1 MNKIEKFQITGMTI
15 SGFKAYEKP
24 TELVFGDPTAI
35 TGGNGRGKTSIA
47 DAIAFAVTGLP
58 FFGERGLDRLHNEAD
73 PNVYVQVRF
82 VDEDNTPHELTRT
95 RQKNRM
101 TIHYDGYEV
110 RQMDLT
116 DLFGEKDVFLS
127 IFNPLYFIE
136 ELGDTGKSLL
146 EMYLPR
152 VSQAEVLAQL
162 SEPVRRHLE
171 KEEILFPEAYLK
183 ARREKIRSL
192 EEQITYTTGQRDQ
205 AAAQKK
211 RNAERN
217 ASLSQQYKALQ
228 QELAGL
234 KKKQFSGVDV
244 DALNEKLLDHNAR
257 YSEAQRDGQTDDT
270 ELREQLTALREKIAA
285 RKAEQYQSKY
295 AQPLADVKARVQAL
309 AAQYNQDAAAYQAL
323 VPGAPCPICRR
334 SVTEE
339 DLPRIQ
345 EELRRS
351 AALHLAQGKEQQAQ
365 IAELQQLDQK
375 ARETFE
381 RYRTDDLEKWE
392 TEARQLESKIQQLA
406 DDAAAQV
413 ESLRMEIQQLTA
425 DLEYGKLT
433 QEEYDRLQAC
443 QEECRQCEADMAALQ
458 SVDDPDTAGFDRQ
471 IAGLKAEIAEQKKLI
486 SDVTV
491 YASKRAEMTFS
502 ALRMNRVEISLFDVV
517 KSTGEWKDAFK
528 FTYNGRR
535 YDRLSLSE
543 KVRAGMEVSELV
555 KRLTGRNYP
564 VFVDNMESIDDLENV
579 RPTGQLFLAKCVSKA
594 ALSVMPV
601 RPIPAAVSKA
611 A

>member
-15 SGFKAYEKP
+15 TGFKSYETP
-24 TELVFGDPTAI
+24 TKLSFGNPTTI

-58 FFGERGLDRLHNEAD
+58 FFGERGLDRLHNETNPD
-73 PNVYVQVRF
+73 VYVQMCF
-82 VDEDNTPHELTRT
+82 VDEKSMPHELTRT

-101 TIHYDGYEV
+101 TIHYDGYEI
-110 RQMDLT
+110 RQMDLSEM
-116 DLFGEKDVFLS
+116 FGDKDTFLS

-152 VSQAEVLAQL
+152 VSQEDILTQL
-162 SEPVRRHLE
+162 SEPVRCHLE
-171 KEEILFPEAYLK
+171 NEEILSPEAYLK
-183 ARREKIRSL
+183 VRREQIRSL

-205 AAAQKK
+205 AAVQRQ
-211 RNAERN
+211 RNAERRL
-217 ASLSQQYKALQ
+217 SLPQQYAALQ
-228 QELAGL
+228 QELAAL
-234 KKKQFSGVDV
+234 KEKQFSGIDI
-244 DALNEKLLDHNAR
+244 DALNEKLLEYSTR
-257 YSEAQRDGQTDDT
+257 YSEFRRDGQTDDA
-270 ELREQLTALREKIAA
+270 ELREQLIALQEKIAA
-285 RKAEQYQSKY
+285 RRAEQYQSKY
-295 AQPLADVKARVQAL
+295 THLLAEAQAKVQAL
-309 AAQYNQDAAAYQAL
+309 SAQYNRDAAAYRVLA
-323 VPGAPCPICRR
+323 PGAPCPICRR
-334 SVTEE
+334 SVTEAE
-339 DLPRIQ
+339 LPNIQ
-345 EELRRS
+345 KELRTS
-351 AALHLAQGKEQQAQ
+351 AALLLAQGQEQQAQ
-365 IAELQQLDQK
+365 ISELQQFDQK

-381 RYRTDDLEKWE
+381 RFQSDDLEKWG
-392 TEARQLESKIQQLA
+392 ADAQQLESKIQQMVN
-406 DDAAAQV
+406 DATAQA
-413 ESLRMEIQQLTA
+413 ESIRMEIQRLTA

-443 QEECRQCEADMAALQ
+443 QEECRQCEAEMIALQ
-458 SVDDPDTAGFDRQ
+458 SVDDPDAAGFDQQ
-471 IAGLKAEIAEQKKLI
+471 IKDLKAEIAEQKKLI

-564 VFVDNMESIDDLENV
+564 VFVDNMESIDDLENA
-579 RPTGQLFLAKCVSKA
+579 RPTGQLLLAKFVSKA
-594 ALSVMPV
+594 ELSVVPV
-601 RPIPAAVSKA
+601 QPIPAIPKA

>member
-1 MNKIEKFQITGMTI
+1 MNKIEKFQITCMTI

-443 QEECRQCEADMAALQ
+443 QEECRQCEADMTALQ
-458 SVDDPDTAGFDRQ
+458 SVDDPDAAGFDRQ

-579 RPTGQLFLAKCVSKA
+579 WPTGQLFLAKCVSKA

>member
-1 MNKIEKFQITGMTI
+1 
-15 SGFKAYEKP
+15 
-24 TELVFGDPTAI
+24 
-35 TGGNGRGKTSIA
+35 
-47 DAIAFAVTGLP
+47 
-58 FFGERGLDRLHNEAD
+58 
-73 PNVYVQVRF
+73 
-82 VDEDNTPHELTRT
+82 
-95 RQKNRM
+95 
-101 TIHYDGYEV
+101 
-110 RQMDLT
+110 
-116 DLFGEKDVFLS
+116 EKDVFLS

-171 KEEILFPEAYLK
+171 KEEILSPEAYLK

-211 RNAERN
+211 CNAERN
-217 ASLSQQYKALQ
+217 GSLSQQYKALK

-244 DALNEKLLDHNAR
+244 DALNEKLLDHSAR
-257 YSEAQRDGQTDDT
+257 YSEARRDGQTDDT

-295 AQPLADVKARVQAL
+295 AQPLADAKARVQAL

-339 DLPRIQ
+339 ELPRIQ
-345 EELRRS
+345 EELRNS
-351 AALHLAQGKEQQAQ
+351 ANAVRIQGQEQQAQ

-381 RYRTDDLEKWE
+381 RYRTDDLAKWE
-392 TEARQLESKIQQLA
+392 AETRQLESKIQQLA

-443 QEECRQCEADMAALQ
+443 QEECRQCEAEMTALQ
-458 SVDDPDTAGFDRQ
+458 SVEDADAAGFDQ
-471 IAGLKAEIAEQKKLI
+471 KIDDLKAEVAEQKKLI

-579 RPTGQLFLAKCVSKA
+579 WPTGQLFLAKCVSKA
-594 ALSVMPV
+594 ALSVVPV

>member
-1 MNKIEKFQITGMTI
+1 MTI
-15 SGFKAYEKP
+15 SGFKSYEKAA
-24 TELVFGDPTAI
+24 ELVFGNPTTI

-58 FFGERGLDRLHNEAD
+58 FFGERGLDRLHNEVN
-73 PNVYVQVRF
+73 PNVYVQMRF
-82 VDEDNTPHELTRT
+82 LDENGAPHELTRT
-95 RQKNRM
+95 RQKDRM
-101 TIHYDGYEV
+101 SIHYDGYEI
-110 RQMDLT
+110 RQMDLS
-116 DLFGEKDVFLS
+116 DLFGDKDVFLS

-136 ELGDTGKSLL
+136 ELGDDGKNLL

-152 VSQAEVLAQL
+152 VSQEEVLAQL
-162 SEPVRRHLE
+162 SEPVRLHLE
-171 KEEILFPEAYLK
+171 KEDILSPEAYLR

-192 EEQITYTTGQRDQ
+192 EERITYITGQRDQ
-205 AAAQKK
+205 AAAQKQ
-211 RNAERN
+211 RNAERSQSLPQRYEALQKEL
-217 ASLSQQYKALQ
+217 ASL
-228 QELAGL
+228 QE
-234 KKKQFSGVDV
+234 KRFSGIDV
-244 DALNEKLLDHNAR
+244 DALNERQMECSAR
-257 YSEAQRDGQTDDT
+257 YSEARRDGQTDDT

-295 AQPLADVKARVQAL
+295 AQPLAETQARVQAL
-309 AAQYNQDAAAYQAL
+309 SVQYNRDAASYKAL
-323 VPGAPCPICRR
+323 VPGAPCPVCRR
-334 SVTEE
+334 PVTEDELPRLQE
-339 DLPRIQ
+339 DLRN
-345 EELRRS
+345 S
-351 AALHLAQGKEQQAQ
+351 AAAVLAQGKEQQAQ
-365 IAELQQLDQK
+365 ISELQELDRK

-381 RYRTDDLEKWE
+381 QFQADDLKKWE
-392 TEARQLESKIQQLA
+392 AEAQQLEGKIRQLA

-413 ESLRMEIQQLTA
+413 ESLRTEIQQITA
-425 DLEYGKLT
+425 DLEYGNLT

-443 QEECRQCEADMAALQ
+443 QEECRQCEAEMTALQ
-458 SVDDPDTAGFDRQ
+458 SAGDVDAAGFDQQ
-471 IAGLKAEIAEQKKLI
+471 ISDLKAEITEQKKLI
-486 SDVTV
+486 ADVTV

-564 VFVDNMESIDDLENV
+564 VFVDNMEAIDDLENA
-579 RPTGQLFLAKCVSKA
+579 RPTGQLLLAKCVSRA
-594 ALSVMPV
+594 ELSVRPV
-601 RPIPAAVSKA
+601 RPIAAAVSKA

>member
-1 MNKIEKFQITGMTI
+1 MNKIEEFQITGMTI
-15 SGFKAYEKP
+15 SGFKSYEKP
-24 TELVFGDPTAI
+24 TELVFGNPTAI

-58 FFGERGLDRLHNEAD
+58 FFGERGLDKLHNEVNPD
-73 PNVYVQVRF
+73 VYVQMRF
-82 VDEDNTPHELTRT
+82 VDENNTPHELTRT

-101 TIHYDGYEV
+101 TIHYDGYEI
-110 RQMDLT
+110 RQMDLS
-116 DLFGEKDVFLS
+116 DLFGDKDAFLS

-152 VSQAEVLAQL
+152 VSQEEVLTQL
-162 SEPVRRHLE
+162 TEPVRSHLE
-171 KEEILFPEAYLK
+171 KEEILSPEAYLK
-183 ARREKIRSL
+183 ARREQIRSL

-205 AAAQKK
+205 AAAQTQ
-211 RNAERN
+211 RNAERSR
-217 ASLSQQYKALQ
+217 SLPQRHQALQ

-244 DALNEKLLDHNAR
+244 DALNEKLLDHSAR
-257 YSEAQRDGQTDDT
+257 YSEARRDGQTDDT

-295 AQPLADVKARVQAL
+295 AQPLADAKARLQTLSV
-309 AAQYNQDAAAYQAL
+309 QYNRDVAAYQAL

-339 DLPRIQ
+339 ELPKIQ
-345 EELRRS
+345 KELRRS

-365 IAELQQLDQK
+365 ITELQQLDQK
-375 ARETFE
+375 AREIFE
-381 RYRTDDLEKWE
+381 QYQTDDLEKWE
-392 TEARQLESKIQQLA
+392 TETQQLESKIQQLA
-406 DDAAAQV
+406 NDAAAQE
-413 ESLRMEIQQLTA
+413 ESLRMEIQRLTA

-443 QEECRQCEADMAALQ
+443 QEECRQCEADMTALQ
-458 SVDDPDTAGFDRQ
+458 SVDDPDTAGFDQ
-471 IAGLKAEIAEQKKLI
+471 KIDDLKAEVDEQKRLI

-502 ALRMNRVEISLFDVV
+502 ALRMNRVKISLFDVV

-579 RPTGQLFLAKCVSKA
+579 RPTGQLLLAKCASKA
-594 ALSVMPV
+594 ALSVVPV
-601 RPIPAAVSKA
+601 RPIPTTVSKA

>member
-1 MNKIEKFQITGMTI
+1 M
-15 SGFKAYEKP
+15 
-24 TELVFGDPTAI
+24 
-35 TGGNGRGKTSIA
+35 
-47 DAIAFAVTGLP
+47 
-58 FFGERGLDRLHNEAD
+58 
-73 PNVYVQVRF
+73 
-82 VDEDNTPHELTRT
+82 
-95 RQKNRM
+95 
-101 TIHYDGYEV
+101 
-110 RQMDLT
+110 
-116 DLFGEKDVFLS
+116 
-127 IFNPLYFIE
+127 
-136 ELGDTGKSLL
+136 
-146 EMYLPR
+146 
-152 VSQAEVLAQL
+152 
-162 SEPVRRHLE
+162 RRHLE

-443 QEECRQCEADMAALQ
+443 QEECRQCEADMTALQ
-458 SVDDPDTAGFDRQ
+458 SVDDPDAAGFDRQ

-579 RPTGQLFLAKCVSKA
+579 WPTGQLFLAKCVSKA

>member
-15 SGFKAYEKP
+15 SGFKSYEKS
-24 TELVFGDPTAI
+24 TELVFGDPTVI

-47 DAIAFAVTGLP
+47 DAVAFAVTGLP
-58 FFGERGLDRLHNEAD
+58 FFGERGLDRLHNESNPD
-73 PNVYVQVRF
+73 VFVQMRF
-82 VDEDNTPHELTRT
+82 LDENGVSHELTRT
-95 RQKNRM
+95 RQKDRM
-101 TIHYDGYEV
+101 TIHYDGREV

-116 DLFGEKDVFLS
+116 DLFGEKDVFLA

-136 ELGDTGKSLL
+136 ELGNAGKNLL

-171 KEEILFPEAYLK
+171 KEDILSPEAYLK

-192 EEQITYTTGQRDQ
+192 EEHITYVTGQRDQ
-205 AAAQKK
+205 AAAQKQ
-211 RNAERN
+211 RNMERSQ
-217 ASLSQQYKALQ
+217 SLPQRYDALQ
-228 QELAGL
+228 KELAGL
-234 KKKQFSGVDV
+234 KEKQFSGMDV
-244 DALNEKLLDHNAR
+244 AAMNERLMDLSGR
-257 YSEAQRDGQTDDT
+257 YSEARRDGQTDGS
-270 ELREQLTALREKIAA
+270 EQRGQLTALQKKIAA
-285 RKAEQYQSKY
+285 RRAEQYQSKY
-295 AQPLADVKARVQAL
+295 TQPLADAQARVQAL
-309 AAQYNQDAAAYQAL
+309 SAQYKRDAAAYRAL
-323 VPGAPCPICRR
+323 VPGMPCPICRR
-334 SVTEE
+334 PVTEE
-339 DLPRIQ
+339 ELPQIQ
-345 EELRRS
+345 EELRSS
-351 AALHLAQGKEQQAQ
+351 AAALLAQGQEQQAQ
-365 IAELQQLDQK
+365 IKELQELDRK

-381 RYRTDDLEKWE
+381 QFQTDDLKKWE
-392 TEARQLESKIQQLA
+392 ADAQHLESKLRQLD

-413 ESLRMEIQQLTA
+413 ESLRMEIQHLSA

-443 QEECRQCEADMAALQ
+443 QEECRQCEAEMTALQ
-458 SVDDPDTAGFDRQ
+458 SVEDADSADFDKQ
-471 IAGLKAEIAEQKKLI
+471 IKGLKAEITEQKKLI
-486 SDVTV
+486 ADAMV
-491 YASKRAEMTFS
+491 YASKRAEMIFS
-502 ALRMNRVEISLFDVV
+502 VLKMNRVEISLYDVV

-564 VFVDNMESIDDLENV
+564 IFVDNMESIDDLENA
-579 RPTGQLFLAKCVSKA
+579 RPTGQLLLAKCVSRA
-594 ALSVMPV
+594 ELSVRPV
-601 RPIPAAVSKA
+601 RPVAAAMSKA

>member
-15 SGFKAYEKP
+15 SGFKSYEKP
-24 TELVFGDPTAI
+24 TELVFGNPTAI

-58 FFGERGLDRLHNEAD
+58 FFGERGLDRLHNEANPD
-73 PNVYVQVRF
+73 VYVQMRF
-82 VDEDNTPHELTRT
+82 VDENSTPHELTRT

-101 TIHYDGYEV
+101 TIHYDGYEI
-110 RQMDLT
+110 RQMDLS

-171 KEEILFPEAYLK
+171 KEEILSPEAYLK
-183 ARREKIRSL
+183 ARREQIRSL

-211 RNAERN
+211 CNAERN
-217 ASLSQQYKALQ
+217 GSLSQQYKALQ

-295 AQPLADVKARVQAL
+295 AQPLADAKARVQSL
-309 AAQYNQDAAAYQAL
+309 SVQYNRDAAAYQAL

-339 DLPRIQ
+339 ELPRIQ
-345 EELRRS
+345 EELRNS
-351 AALHLAQGKEQQAQ
+351 ANAVRIQGQEQQAQ

-381 RYRTDDLEKWE
+381 RFQADDLEKWE
-392 TEARQLESKIQQLA
+392 AETRQLESKIQQLA
-406 DDAAAQV
+406 DDAAAQA
-413 ESLRMEIQQLTA
+413 ESLRMKIQQLTA

-433 QEEYDRLQAC
+433 QEEYDRLQVC

-579 RPTGQLFLAKCVSKA
+579 RPTGQLLLAKCASKA
-594 ALSVMPV
+594 ALSVVPV
-601 RPIPAAVSKA
+601 RPIPTTVSKA

>member
-1 MNKIEKFQITGMTI
+1 M
-15 SGFKAYEKP
+15 
-24 TELVFGDPTAI
+24 
-35 TGGNGRGKTSIA
+35 
-47 DAIAFAVTGLP
+47 
-58 FFGERGLDRLHNEAD
+58 
-73 PNVYVQVRF
+73 
-82 VDEDNTPHELTRT
+82 
-95 RQKNRM
+95 
-101 TIHYDGYEV
+101 
-110 RQMDLT
+110 
-116 DLFGEKDVFLS
+116 
-127 IFNPLYFIE
+127 
-136 ELGDTGKSLL
+136 
-146 EMYLPR
+146 
-152 VSQAEVLAQL
+152 
-162 SEPVRRHLE
+162 
-171 KEEILFPEAYLK
+171 
-183 ARREKIRSL
+183 
-192 EEQITYTTGQRDQ
+192 
-205 AAAQKK
+205 
-211 RNAERN
+211 
-217 ASLSQQYKALQ
+217 
-228 QELAGL
+228 

-295 AQPLADVKARVQAL
+295 AQPLADAKARVQSL
-309 AAQYNQDAAAYQAL
+309 SVQYNRDAAAYQAL

-339 DLPRIQ
+339 ELPRIQ
-345 EELRRS
+345 EELRNS
-351 AALHLAQGKEQQAQ
+351 ANAVRIQGQEQQAQ

-381 RYRTDDLEKWE
+381 RFQADDLEKWE
-392 TEARQLESKIQQLA
+392 AETRQLESKIQQLA
-406 DDAAAQV
+406 DDAAAQA
-413 ESLRMEIQQLTA
+413 ESLRMKIQQLTA

-579 RPTGQLFLAKCVSKA
+579 RPTGQLLLAKCASKA
-594 ALSVMPV
+594 ALSVVPV
-601 RPIPAAVSKA
+601 RPIPTTVSKA

>member
-15 SGFKAYEKP
+15 SGFKSYEKS
-24 TELVFGDPTAI
+24 TELVFGDPTVI

-47 DAIAFAVTGLP
+47 DAVAFAVTGLP
-58 FFGERGLDRLHNEAD
+58 FFGERGLDRLHNESNPD
-73 PNVYVQVRF
+73 VFVQMRF
-82 VDEDNTPHELTRT
+82 LDENGVSHELTRT
-95 RQKNRM
+95 RQKDRM
-101 TIHYDGYEV
+101 TIHYDGREV

-116 DLFGEKDVFLS
+116 DLFGEKDVFLA

-136 ELGDTGKSLL
+136 ELGNAGKNLL

-171 KEEILFPEAYLK
+171 KEDILSPEAYLK

-192 EEQITYTTGQRDQ
+192 EEHITYVTGQRDQ
-205 AAAQKK
+205 AAAQKQ
-211 RNAERN
+211 RNMERSQ
-217 ASLSQQYKALQ
+217 SLPQRYDALQ
-228 QELAGL
+228 KELAGL
-234 KKKQFSGVDV
+234 KEKQFSGMDV
-244 DALNEKLLDHNAR
+244 AAMNERLMDLSGR
-257 YSEAQRDGQTDDT
+257 YSEARRDGQTDGS
-270 ELREQLTALREKIAA
+270 EQRGQLTALQKKIAA
-285 RKAEQYQSKY
+285 RRAEQYQSKY
-295 AQPLADVKARVQAL
+295 TQPLADAQARVQAL
-309 AAQYNQDAAAYQAL
+309 SAQYKRDAAAYRAL
-323 VPGAPCPICRR
+323 VPGMPCPICRR
-334 SVTEE
+334 PVTEE
-339 DLPRIQ
+339 ELPQIQ
-345 EELRRS
+345 EELRSS
-351 AALHLAQGKEQQAQ
+351 AAALLAQGQEQQAQ
-365 IAELQQLDQK
+365 IKELQELDRK

-381 RYRTDDLEKWE
+381 QFQTDDLKKWE
-392 TEARQLESKIQQLA
+392 ADAQQLENELRQLD

-413 ESLRMEIQQLTA
+413 ESLRMEIQHLSA

-443 QEECRQCEADMAALQ
+443 QEECRQCEAEMTALQ
-458 SVDDPDTAGFDRQ
+458 SVEDADSADFDKQ
-471 IAGLKAEIAEQKKLI
+471 IKGLKAEITEQKKLI
-486 SDVTV
+486 ADAMV
-491 YASKRAEMTFS
+491 YASKRAEMIFS
-502 ALRMNRVEISLFDVV
+502 VLKMNRVEISLYDVV

-564 VFVDNMESIDDLENV
+564 VFVDNMESIDDLENA
-579 RPTGQLFLAKCVSKA
+579 RPTGQLLLAKCVSRA
-594 ALSVMPV
+594 ELSVRPV
-601 RPIPAAVSKA
+601 RPVAAAMSKA